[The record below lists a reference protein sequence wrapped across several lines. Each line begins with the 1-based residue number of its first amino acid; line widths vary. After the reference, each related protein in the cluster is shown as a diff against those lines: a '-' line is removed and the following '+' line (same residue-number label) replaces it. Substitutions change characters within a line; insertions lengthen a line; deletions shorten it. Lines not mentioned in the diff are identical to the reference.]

1 MKGFRFKHRLRVRYS
16 EVDTQMIVFNANY
29 LNYINITA
37 SEYFREI
44 LRLDLFEL
52 EQSEIIDR
60 VMKKAT
66 LEYNNPAILYDWLN
80 IWCRT
85 VKLGNTSIV
94 MEFIITR
101 DEDEGALF
109 TAEIVYVTYNPKKR
123 EIKPLPD
130 VLRLSIE
137 RYEHGGNCQKDYY

>member
-1 MKGFRFKHRLRVRYS
+1 MKGYRFKHRLKVRYS
-16 EVDTQMIVFNANY
+16 EIDTQLIVFNSNY

-37 SEYFREI
+37 SEYFREV
-44 LRLDLFEL
+44 LQLDLLEL

-66 LEYNNPAILYDWLN
+66 LVYFMPAKMYDLLN

-85 VKLGNTSIV
+85 VKLGKTSIV
-94 MEFIITR
+94 MEFTITR
-101 DEDEGALF
+101 DEEEEVLF
-109 TAEIVYVTYNPKKR
+109 TAEIIYVTYNPRKG

-130 VLRLSIE
+130 VLRQSIE
-137 RYEHGGNCQKDYY
+137 RYELEG